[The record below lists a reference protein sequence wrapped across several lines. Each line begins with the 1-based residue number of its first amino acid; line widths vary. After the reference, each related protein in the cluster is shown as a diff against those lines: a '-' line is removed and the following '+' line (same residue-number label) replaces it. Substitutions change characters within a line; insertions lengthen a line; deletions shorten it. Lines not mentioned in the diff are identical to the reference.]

1 MVDSKKDEKRE
12 QADTRPFTLE
22 SKADAGDTPKPGAG
36 QPEYSEAELA
46 RQAEQRRQTQE
57 HLDNQEAARQQMAAQ
72 TKAQE
77 EREAKAKKKQ

>member
-22 SKADAGDTPKPGAG
+22 SKADTEVAKPGAG
-36 QPEYSEAELA
+36 QPEYSPAELA
-46 RQAEQRRQTQE
+46 RQEEQRRQTQE